1 MSEEHSVVS
10 TNSIVDCSEVKIT
23 EEQSR
28 AIFKYIE
35 DGELPPEKQR
45 VEGWNKVKRPDGTT
59 LPIWWLKSVRYF
71 KRNEDL
77 VVENIDL
84 NDYLVP
90 EELKYEGWNKD
101 STKYGEFPAQ
111 LYFGYT
117 HKMPPANY
125 TFDGWL
131 SKKFSFVQGTY
142 VDKNTGEERMKK
154 YIDYNMAWLYM
165 HLQRAMPPPEY
176 CCENWFITT
185 KNRKLSINQYK
196 DIMNIIRDNSFKQT
210 NERGNKKIEQKQK
223 HTTVQFKNSKKSENK
238 DKDKKKSSKDN
249 IIMVDITKPLDF
261 EESDPFEDL

>member
-1 MSEEHSVVS
+1 MSEENSVVS
-10 TNSIVDCSEVKIT
+10 TSTDNSIVQCSEVKVQESIT

-28 AIFKYIE
+28 AIFRYIE

-117 HKMPPANY
+117 HKMPPADY

-142 VDKNTGEERMKK
+142 IDKNTGEERMKK

-196 DIMNIIRDNSFKQT
+196 DIMNIIRDNSFKQL
-210 NERGNKKIEQKQK
+210 NERGNKKERK
-223 HTTVQFKNSKKSENK
+223 
-238 DKDKKKSSKDN
+238 
-249 IIMVDITKPLDF
+249 
-261 EESDPFEDL
+261 EE